1 LRDVSTPPEDVSSI
15 NYFLNALQTF
25 RSASLPIIKEA
36 ICIGYV
42 NSAGMGSETVAQ
54 NARNA
59 LLRFVDFLPVVS
71 STQYQGLSL
80 AEFATCMVELFRE
93 NINNDRV
100 LIPLLETIAFLF
112 DMQIMQRLISTP
124 FK

>member
-1 LRDVSTPPEDVSSI
+1 
-15 NYFLNALQTF
+15 
-25 RSASLPIIKEA
+25 
-36 ICIGYV
+36 
-42 NSAGMGSETVAQ
+42 VA
-54 NARNA
+54 
-59 LLRFVDFLPVVS
+59 S

-112 DMQIMQRLISTP
+112 DMQIIQRLISTP